1 MEKIEKNEELGA
13 EKPTKAIAL
22 KYDKENSVAPKVV
35 AKGQGL
41 IAENILN
48 TALQNSIPVYQNK
61 TLASMLMAV
70 ELDKEIPTDLYK
82 AVAEVLAYV
91 YSMDTKYKKR

>member
-48 TALQNSIPVYQNK
+48 VCLNYLFIYICLSTCISFLCDES
-61 TLASMLMAV
+61 S
-70 ELDKEIPTDLYK
+70 
-82 AVAEVLAYV
+82 
-91 YSMDTKYKKR
+91 

>member
-1 MEKIEKNEELGA
+1 MEKIEKNEELVA

-41 IAENILN
+41 IAENILFFFQSYTLLLN
-48 TALQNSIPVYQNK
+48 LLKNPVLK
-61 TLASMLMAV
+61 LLFHI
-70 ELDKEIPTDLYK
+70 E
-82 AVAEVLAYV
+82 
-91 YSMDTKYKKR
+91 KYILL

>member
-1 MEKIEKNEELGA
+1 MEKIEKNEELVA

-22 KYDKENSVAPKVV
+22 KYDKENSGAPKVV

-70 ELDKEIPTDLYK
+70 ELDKEIPPDLYK